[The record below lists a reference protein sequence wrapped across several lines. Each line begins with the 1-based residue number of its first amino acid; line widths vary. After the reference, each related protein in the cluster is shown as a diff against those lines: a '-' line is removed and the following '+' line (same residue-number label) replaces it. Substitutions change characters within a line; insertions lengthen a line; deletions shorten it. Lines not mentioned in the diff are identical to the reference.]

1 MSIGNLSK
9 NADARPLE
17 GEGKR
22 IPATRRRPTNGGYA
36 RGEETRA
43 RIIAVAL
50 RLFGDRGF
58 DGVSTREIAEEADVN
73 PPALQ
78 YYFDSKE
85 GLYCACAEHVADRV
99 LAASEPMLARAE
111 RLLAEKAPAMAL
123 VEAYCAISESIIE
136 LMFGPEGA
144 VWSAFLGAEQAGF
157 GPGKAYPIFRERFLD
172 RADRALSSIVSRLS
186 GDDAP
191 LDEARLRV
199 AAINGQ
205 YMVFLN
211 KRPFALAAM
220 DANALTP
227 EHARL
232 VKAIVVDHTRALL
245 SRLSP
250 GQACTL
256 TPADRGR
263 TTRRRK

>member
-1 MSIGNLSK
+1 MK
-9 NADARPLE
+9 T
-17 GEGKR
+17 
-22 IPATRRRPTNGGYA
+22 PATRRRPTNGGYA

-58 DGVSTREIAEEADVN
+58 DGVSTREIAEEAGVN

-85 GLYCACAEHVADRV
+85 GLYCACAEYVADRV
-99 LAASEPMLARAE
+99 LEGTEPMIARAE
-111 RLLAEKAPAMAL
+111 RLLADAAPATAL
-123 VEAYCAISESIIE
+123 VEAYCAVSESLVE

-144 VWSAFLGAEQAGF
+144 LWSAFLGAEQSGF
-157 GPGKAYPIFRERFLD
+157 GPGTAYPIFLERFGARL
-172 RADRALSSIVSRLS
+172 DRALSGIVSRLS
-186 GDDAP
+186 GADSP
-191 LDEARLRV
+191 STVARLRV

-211 KRPFALAAM
+211 KRPWALAVM
-220 DANALTP
+220 DADALTP
-227 EHARL
+227 EQARL
-232 VKAIVVDHTRALL
+232 VKTIVIDHTRTLL

-250 GQACTL
+250 DEGPHIGA
-256 TPADRGR
+256 ADAAKDAPVR
-263 TTRRRK
+263 

>member
-1 MSIGNLSK
+1 MK
-9 NADARPLE
+9 T
-17 GEGKR
+17 
-22 IPATRRRPTNGGYA
+22 PATRRRPTNGGYA
-36 RGEETRA
+36 RGQETRA

-58 DGVSTREIAEEADVN
+58 DGVSTREIAEEAGVN

-85 GLYCACAEHVADRV
+85 GLYCACAEYVADRV
-99 LAASEPMLARAE
+99 LGATEAMLARAE
-111 RLLAEKAPAMAL
+111 RLLAEKAPATAL
-123 VEAYCAISESIIE
+123 VEAYCAVSESIVE

-157 GPGKAYPIFRERFLD
+157 GPGKAYPIFRERFLE
-172 RADRALSSIVSRLS
+172 RADHALSSIVSRLS
-186 GDDAP
+186 GDDTP
-191 LDEARLRV
+191 STEARLRV

-211 KRPFALAAM
+211 KRPFALAM
-220 DANALTP
+220 MKTNGLTP

-232 VKAIVVDHTRALL
+232 VKTIVIDHTRTLL
-245 SRLSP
+245 SRLSSDEGP
-250 GQACTL
+250 HAAGSATGG
-256 TPADRGR
+256 PER
-263 TTRRRK
+263 

>member
-1 MSIGNLSK
+1 LKEDGMK
-9 NADARPLE
+9 T
-17 GEGKR
+17 
-22 IPATRRRPTNGGYA
+22 PATRRRPTNGGYA

-58 DGVSTREIAEEADVN
+58 DGVSTREIAQEAGVN

-99 LAASEPMLARAE
+99 LEATQPMIGRAE
-111 RLLAEKAPAMAL
+111 RLLADDAPAIAL
-123 VEAYCAISESIIE
+123 VEAYCAISESIVD

-157 GPGKAYPIFRERFLD
+157 GPGTAYPIFRDRFAKRL
-172 RADRALSSIVSRLS
+172 DRALSGIVSRLS
-186 GDDAP
+186 GADSP
-191 LDEARLRV
+191 SLDARLRV

-211 KRPFALAAM
+211 KRPWALAVLEA
-220 DANALTP
+220 DALTP

-232 VKAIVVDHTRALL
+232 VKTIVIDHTRALL
-245 SRLSP
+245 SRLSSDDGP
-250 GQACTL
+250 HTGGGGAATGG
-256 TPADRGR
+256 PKR
-263 TTRRRK
+263 

>member
-1 MSIGNLSK
+1 VALKGDGVKTST
-9 NADARPLE
+9 A
-17 GEGKR
+17 
-22 IPATRRRPTNGGYA
+22 RRRPTNGGYT

-43 RIIAVAL
+43 RIITAAL

-58 DGVSTREIAEEADVN
+58 DGVSTREIAEEAGVN

-99 LAASEPMLARAE
+99 LAATEAMLARAE
-111 RLLAEKAPAMAL
+111 RLLAEGAPATAL
-123 VEAYCAISESIIE
+123 VEAYCAVSESIVE
-136 LMFGPEGA
+136 LMFGREGA

-157 GPGKAYPIFRERFLD
+157 GPGKAYPIFRERFLE
-172 RADRALSSIVSRLS
+172 RADHALSSIVSRLS
-186 GDDAP
+186 GGDTP
-191 LDEARLRV
+191 STEARLRV

-211 KRPFALAAM
+211 KRPFALAM
-220 DANALTP
+220 METDGLTP

-232 VKAIVVDHTRALL
+232 VKTIVIDHTRALL
-245 SRLSP
+245 SRLS
-250 GQACTL
+250 A
-256 TPADRGR
+256 ADGPHSGAASGVPER
-263 TTRRRK
+263 

>member
-1 MSIGNLSK
+1 MKTPSV
-9 NADARPLE
+9 
-17 GEGKR
+17 
-22 IPATRRRPTNGGYA
+22 RRRPTNGGYA

-43 RIIAVAL
+43 RIITVAL

-58 DGVSTREIAEEADVN
+58 DGVSTREIAEEAGVN

-85 GLYCACAEHVADRV
+85 GLYCACAEHVAGRV
-99 LAASEPMLARAE
+99 LEGTEPMIARAE
-111 RLLAEKAPAMAL
+111 RLLAEKAPATAL
-123 VEAYCAISESIIE
+123 VEAYCAISESLVE

-157 GPGKAYPIFRERFLD
+157 GPGTAYPIFRERFGARLD
-172 RADRALSSIVSRLS
+172 SALSGIVSRLS
-186 GDDAP
+186 GADSPSIDAH
-191 LDEARLRV
+191 LRV

-211 KRPFALAAM
+211 KRPWALAVL
-220 DANALTP
+220 DADALTP

-232 VKAIVVDHTRALL
+232 VKTIVIDHTRTLL
-245 SRLSP
+245 SRMSEHTARP
-250 GQACTL
+250 GGG
-256 TPADRGR
+256 GR
-263 TTRRRK
+263 D